1 MISLKP
7 LSPCDMVTRLPWQR
21 AVLGCLLMPASLCSP
36 VKTSLGDF
44 HVVWASAGE
53 HGIPLWPIIP
63 HEERGDASTY
73 FYYKAFTSLLP
84 LTGMLLCPPAPST
97 LALSALPCPHKC
109 QPLGTAR
116 CFNLFPPSPVLAL
129 RHQPRS
135 CPTLSAP
142 TELWP
147 LPTTLPPHIL
157 HLTLDFY
164 IKGVHLLE
172 QHSLKKS
179 NESQTDNFIRVI
191 SSKLKLLPI
200 TKSSLNL

>member
-1 MISLKP
+1 MVSLYGLSSLMKNEGMLQLISTTKHLLLFY
-7 LSPCDMVTRLPWQR
+7 LSQVCCSVPQLPQ
-21 AVLGCLLMPASLCSP
+21 
-36 VKTSLGDF
+36 
-44 HVVWASAGE
+44 
-53 HGIPLWPIIP
+53 
-63 HEERGDASTY
+63 
-73 FYYKAFTSLLP
+73 LLP
-84 LTGMLLCPPAPST
+84 C
-97 LALSALPCPHKC
+97 LPCPVLTSASLLVL
-109 QPLGTAR
+109 PDA
-116 CFNLFPPSPVLAL
+116 LFPPSPVLAL

-200 TKSSLNL
+200 TKSSLSL